1 MQNNITLSVDYKIP
15 IPIQHGKQRLVITL
29 LTNEEN
35 IVQVY
40 QSIDEERAKFNS
52 QFTIINLKLN
62 QTNQYQFNDEV
73 FQINII
79 DEQYLSFL
87 AYEKDHLMFLN
98 YRNGEF
104 NNKYKG
110 YQYQLLF
117 HPQVD
122 LQIKEYRDLYF
133 NQALSYCINNNA
145 YVALLCDFR
154 VTNKKEVLVTILKN
168 NQILQIYSFF
178 KDNGRLGKMMLFC
191 LDQNFIVAQSIVEA
205 QQLNFIIL
213 NEEGFKEYTLKLQI
227 NEDTSIVK
235 IFYKKGYIIFLLNE
249 NNFGN
254 PWVVI
259 VDSNTLILKKCIEL
273 TLKIDDNQ
281 FAVILDAFLLN
292 CQQLFIYYE
301 MNIEG
306 MYNEQFLQAVDF
318 TEDFQK
324 FIIKDYIRYPET
336 SVSNIVASDCG
347 FVTIPRAVEI
357 GIIQDNYLEFD
368 VSPISIQKG
377 DTIEQKI
384 IKLNQE
390 SHLVYYNRLP
400 NILCHAYHFMEKR
413 GLFTYNSEND
423 FQYIAEEII
432 KKIISQKKMNQIQI
446 E

>member
-15 IPIQHGKQRLVITL
+15 IPIQHDKQRLLITL
-29 LTNEEN
+29 LTNEEI

-62 QTNQYQFNDEV
+62 QTNQYQFKDEV

-87 AYEKDHLMFLN
+87 AYEKDNLMFLN

-104 NNKYKG
+104 SNKYKG
-110 YQYQLLF
+110 CLYQLLF

-122 LQIKEYRDLYF
+122 LSIKEYRDLYF
-133 NQALSYCINNNA
+133 NQALTYSINKNS
-145 YVALLCDFR
+145 VIALVCDFR

-168 NQILQIYSFF
+168 SQILQVYSFF
-178 KDNGRLGKMMLFC
+178 RENGRLGKMLLFC
-191 LDQNFIVAQSIVEA
+191 LDQNFIIAQSIVEA

-213 NEEGFKEYTLKLQI
+213 NEEGFKEHSVKLTI
-227 NEDTSIVK
+227 SEDTSIVK
-235 IFYKKGYIIFLLNE
+235 IFYRKDNIIFLLNE
-249 NNFGN
+249 NNFGH

-259 VDSNTLILKKCIEL
+259 VDSNTLLLKKCIEL
-273 TLKIDDNQ
+273 TLKIGENQ

-301 MNIEG
+301 MNIAG

-318 TEDFQK
+318 TEGFQK
-324 FIIKDYIRYPET
+324 FIIKDYIQYPET
-336 SVSNIVASDCG
+336 SVANIVASDCG
-347 FVTIPRAVEI
+347 FVTVPRAVEI
-357 GIIQDNYLEFD
+357 GTIQDNYLEFD

-384 IKLNQE
+384 KKLNQE
-390 SHLVYYNRLP
+390 SQLVYYNRLP
-400 NILCHAYHFMEKR
+400 NILCYAYHFMAKR
-413 GLFTYNSEND
+413 GLFTYQSDND
-423 FQYIAEEII
+423 FQYIAGEII
-432 KKIISQKKMNQIQI
+432 KKMKSKKTSNQIQI